1 MYERYISDMND
12 AVRETGGKARCSPML
27 SLELGRLIHEE
38 RQQEIERRGR
48 VRALIALL
56 QPDRHVPGQTREPD
70 RMVDE
75 TMLGRRGFA
84 GTR

>member
-1 MYERYISDMND
+1 
-12 AVRETGGKARCSPML
+12 ML
-27 SLELGRLIHEE
+27 SLELGKLIHEE
-38 RQQEIERRGR
+38 RQQEIERRRR
-48 VRALIALL
+48 VRALIAML
-56 QPDRHVPGQTREPD
+56 QPDRHVPGQAREPD

>member
-1 MYERYISDMND
+1 
-12 AVRETGGKARCSPML
+12 ML

-38 RQQEIERRGR
+38 RQQEIERRLR
-48 VRALIALL
+48 VRAVIAMLK
-56 QPDRHVPGQTREPD
+56 PDPHVPGQSRQPD

-84 GTR
+84 GSR

>member
-1 MYERYISDMND
+1 
-12 AVRETGGKARCSPML
+12 ML
-27 SLELGRLIHEE
+27 NLELGRLIHEE
-38 RQQEIERRGR
+38 RQQEIERTRL
-48 VRALIALL
+48 VRALIAML
-56 QPDRHVPGQTREPD
+56 QPDRHVRGQTPEPQ